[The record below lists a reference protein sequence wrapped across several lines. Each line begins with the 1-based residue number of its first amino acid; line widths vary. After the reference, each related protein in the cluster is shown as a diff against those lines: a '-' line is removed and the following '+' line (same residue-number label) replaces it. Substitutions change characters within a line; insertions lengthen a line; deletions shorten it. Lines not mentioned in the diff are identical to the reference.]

1 MSDETSSR
9 LKEVAA
15 SVAATLIVAVIVN
28 ALGLYVG
35 YQLLQQRVG
44 VIEVEQ
50 GALRAMIEKNKL
62 ETDATRER
70 LNDRLSDIQR
80 DVSFIRGTLEQR

>member
-44 VIEVEQ
+44 VIEAEQ
-50 GALRAMIEKNKL
+50 GTLRTMIEKNKL
-62 ETDATRER
+62 ETDATRDR
-70 LNDRLSDIQR
+70 LNDRLTDIQR

>member
-1 MSDETSSR
+1 
-9 LKEVAA
+9 LV
-15 SVAATLIVAVIVN
+15 VAVIVN

-44 VIEVEQ
+44 VIELEQ
-50 GALRAMIEKNKL
+50 GSLRAMIEKNKV

-80 DVSFIRGTLEQR
+80 DVSFIRGTLEKR